1 MGPEDKGCYALYMDG
16 VRLELAEPP
25 AGLIKPGITYE
36 VTVSA
41 DALTPGAKSL
51 FLPGELTMTVKTPK
65 HWRCRSRKRFIK
77 LVMSKG
83 ISRNGAVWLA
93 NWVRNAG
100 YTYAQAWWPWC
111 WYL

>member
-16 VRLELAEPP
+16 VRLGLAEPP
-25 AGLIKPGITYE
+25 EIKMA
-36 VTVSA
+36 A
-41 DALTPGAKSL
+41 DAPERDGLRLFSAENTLT
-51 FLPGELTMTVKTPK
+51 FIMKTPK
-65 HWRCRSRKRFIK
+65 CWRCRSRKRFIK
-77 LVMSKG
+77 LVMAKG